1 MRILHSSKNLANKCK
16 VKVDITVL
24 DKGFHLLA
32 LKQS

>member
-1 MRILHSSKNLANKCK
+1 